1 MFLITCG
8 VLVAFIDHAGVYI
21 LKLCPW
27 CSLDLQDKLKQLPV
41 LTLLAGQV
49 FYYSS
54 LGQQFGA
61 VTAWEMFGVGF
72 VVPILIPSLL
82 YMAFQKRK
90 TAVADG
96 SLLMPLCED
105 NVPTPTNRKQ
115 TSIGNL
121 TGLNFAMESATAVWD
136 PNSTAFPSSQAQ
148 SQVALTYLPFALAH
162 TFTDVGILI
171 FMAMKMRIPT
181 SVNVWARAKGKYVRA
196 TWDWACELGNAV
208 EFGSQTAVAL
218 SMAKFSPVRF
228 PIDVCFLFVGVGT
241 LSSHNGINRDPS
253 ATAALRF

>member
-1 MFLITCG
+1 MG
-8 VLVAFIDHAGVYI
+8 
-21 LKLCPW
+21 
-27 CSLDLQDKLKQLPV
+27 

-82 YMAFQKRK
+82 YTAFQKRK
-90 TAVADG
+90 AAVADG

-136 PNSTAFPSSQAQ
+136 PNSTVFPTSQAQ
-148 SQVALTYLPFALAH
+148 VQVA
-162 TFTDVGILI
+162 FTDVGVLI
-171 FMAMKMRIPT
+171 FVAIFWSMMDQD
-181 SVNVWARAKGKYVRA
+181 SRAI
-196 TWDWACELGNAV
+196 L
-208 EFGSQTAVAL
+208 
-218 SMAKFSPVRF
+218 
-228 PIDVCFLFVGVGT
+228 
-241 LSSHNGINRDPS
+241 
-253 ATAALRF
+253 LRFYGLSD

>member
-1 MFLITCG
+1 MAPIPALSLFSCGHMLETIVLVLAHILVGLANAPYQYVPWVGEAPFWWKMFLITCG

-27 CSLDLQDKLKQLPV
+27 CSLDLQEKLKQPA
-41 LTLLAGQV
+41 LLALIVGQV

-72 VVPILIPSLL
+72 VVPILIPSLS
-82 YMAFQKRK
+82 YTAFQKRK
-90 TAVADG
+90 AAVADG

-115 TSIGNL
+115 ASIGNL

-136 PNSTAFPSSQAQ
+136 PNSTAFPTSQAQ
-148 SQVALTYLPFALAH
+148 VQVAQTYLPFVLAH
-162 TFTDVGILI
+162 TFTDVGVLI
-171 FMAMKMRIPT
+171 FMAVFWSMMDQD
-181 SVNVWARAKGKYVRA
+181 SRAI
-196 TWDWACELGNAV
+196 L
-208 EFGSQTAVAL
+208 
-218 SMAKFSPVRF
+218 
-228 PIDVCFLFVGVGT
+228 
-241 LSSHNGINRDPS
+241 
-253 ATAALRF
+253 LRFYGLSDALAQ

>member
-8 VLVAFIDHAGVYI
+8 TLVAFIDHAGVYI

-61 VTAWEMFGVGF
+61 VIAWEMFGAGF

-82 YMAFQKRK
+82 YTAFQKRK
-90 TAVADG
+90 AAVADG

-105 NVPTPTNRKQ
+105 NVPTPTNGKQ

-171 FMAMKMRIPT
+171 FMAIFWSMMDQD
-181 SVNVWARAKGKYVRA
+181 SRAKTKMLNGFRFLHGDGLPQACSSNSGHQDLQNCKNSWWRVREHDLP
-196 TWDWACELGNAV
+196 WNSIV
-208 EFGSQTAVAL
+208 
-218 SMAKFSPVRF
+218 F
-228 PIDVCFLFVGVGT
+228 P
-241 LSSHNGINRDPS
+241 
-253 ATAALRF
+253 

>member
-1 MFLITCG
+1 MAPIPALSLFSCGHVLETTVLVLAHILVGLAMAPYQYVPWVGEAPLWWKMLLIVCG

-21 LKLCPW
+21 LKLCPRF
-27 CSLDLQDKLKQLPV
+27 SLDLQDKLKPLPS
-41 LTLLAGQV
+41 LTLLAGLV

-82 YMAFQKRK
+82 YIAFQKRK
-90 TAVADG
+90 AAVADG

-105 NVPTPTNRKQ
+105 NVPTPAKQ
-115 TSIGNL
+115 ASIGNL

-148 SQVALTYLPFALAH
+148 FQVAYTYLPYVIAH
-162 TFTDVGILI
+162 TFTDVGALI
-171 FMAMKMRIPT
+171 FVAIFWSMMDQD
-181 SVNVWARAKGKYVRA
+181 SRAI
-196 TWDWACELGNAV
+196 L
-208 EFGSQTAVAL
+208 
-218 SMAKFSPVRF
+218 
-228 PIDVCFLFVGVGT
+228 
-241 LSSHNGINRDPS
+241 
-253 ATAALRF
+253 LRFYGFSNALGQ

>member
-1 MFLITCG
+1 MG
-8 VLVAFIDHAGVYI
+8 
-21 LKLCPW
+21 
-27 CSLDLQDKLKQLPV
+27 SLDLQDKLKQLPV

-72 VVPILIPSLL
+72 VVPILI
-82 YMAFQKRK
+82 
-90 TAVADG
+90 
-96 SLLMPLCED
+96 PLCED

-171 FMAMKMRIPT
+171 FMAIFWSMMDQD
-181 SVNVWARAKGKYVRA
+181 SRAI
-196 TWDWACELGNAV
+196 L
-208 EFGSQTAVAL
+208 
-218 SMAKFSPVRF
+218 
-228 PIDVCFLFVGVGT
+228 
-241 LSSHNGINRDPS
+241 
-253 ATAALRF
+253 LRFYGLSDALAP

>member
-1 MFLITCG
+1 MAPIPALSLFSCGHMLESTVLVLAHILIGLAIAPYQYVPWVGEAPLWWKMFLITCG

-82 YMAFQKRK
+82 YTAFQKRK
-90 TAVADG
+90 AAVADG

-162 TFTDVGILI
+162 TFTDVGVLI
-171 FMAMKMRIPT
+171 FMAIFWSMMDQD
-181 SVNVWARAKGKYVRA
+181 SRAI
-196 TWDWACELGNAV
+196 L
-208 EFGSQTAVAL
+208 
-218 SMAKFSPVRF
+218 
-228 PIDVCFLFVGVGT
+228 
-241 LSSHNGINRDPS
+241 
-253 ATAALRF
+253 LRFYGLSDALAQ

>member
-27 CSLDLQDKLKQLPV
+27 CSLDLQDKLKLLPV
-41 LTLLAGQV
+41 LTLLA
-49 FYYSS
+49 
-54 LGQQFGA
+54 GQQFGA

-82 YMAFQKRK
+82 YTAFQKRK
-90 TAVADG
+90 AAVADG

-136 PNSTAFPSSQAQ
+136 PNSTVFPSSQAQ

-162 TFTDVGILI
+162 TFTDVGVLI
-171 FMAMKMRIPT
+171 FMAIFWSMMDQD
-181 SVNVWARAKGKYVRA
+181 SRAI
-196 TWDWACELGNAV
+196 L
-208 EFGSQTAVAL
+208 
-218 SMAKFSPVRF
+218 
-228 PIDVCFLFVGVGT
+228 
-241 LSSHNGINRDPS
+241 
-253 ATAALRF
+253 LRFYGLSDAPAQ

>member
-82 YMAFQKRK
+82 YTAFQKRK
-90 TAVADG
+90 ASVVDG

-136 PNSTAFPSSQAQ
+136 PNSTAFPTSQAQ
-148 SQVALTYLPFALAH
+148 SQVALT
-162 TFTDVGILI
+162 FTDVGVLI
-171 FMAMKMRIPT
+171 FLAIFWSMMDQD
-181 SVNVWARAKGKYVRA
+181 SRAI
-196 TWDWACELGNAV
+196 L
-208 EFGSQTAVAL
+208 
-218 SMAKFSPVRF
+218 
-228 PIDVCFLFVGVGT
+228 
-241 LSSHNGINRDPS
+241 
-253 ATAALRF
+253 LRFYG

>member
-1 MFLITCG
+1 MGG
-8 VLVAFIDHAGVYI
+8 VSSA
-21 LKLCPW
+21 
-27 CSLDLQDKLKQLPV
+27 
-41 LTLLAGQV
+41 V

-90 TAVADG
+90 AAVADG

-121 TGLNFAMESATAVWD
+121 TGLNFAMESATAVGIQIQLR
-136 PNSTAFPSSQAQ
+136 SQ
-148 SQVALTYLPFALAH
+148 L
-162 TFTDVGILI
+162 
-171 FMAMKMRIPT
+171 
-181 SVNVWARAKGKYVRA
+181 
-196 TWDWACELGNAV
+196 
-208 EFGSQTAVAL
+208 
-218 SMAKFSPVRF
+218 
-228 PIDVCFLFVGVGT
+228 
-241 LSSHNGINRDPS
+241 
-253 ATAALRF
+253 